1 MVLALIITLI
11 ATSVVLMIAAVVMLK
26 QRDVD
31 LPDQLRTRLLAD
43 VNAMTAPL
51 HITTD
56 RVALTLSEEYQPV
69 LTLQSV
75 KVVDQNATQ
84 IVAVDYA
91 VTEASLAAL
100 FLGELKLHR
109 LSVEGVQVPITRS
122 ETGQVALV
130 LQPDTGSDAA
140 TEGAF
145 DVAKTL

>member
-51 HITTD
+51 QITTD
-56 RVALTLSEEYQPV
+56 RVSLTLSDEYQPV

-75 KVVDQNATQ
+75 KVADQNATQ
-84 IVAVDYA
+84 IVAVD
-91 VTEASLAAL
+91 
-100 FLGELKLHR
+100 
-109 LSVEGVQVPITRS
+109 
-122 ETGQVALV
+122 
-130 LQPDTGSDAA
+130 
-140 TEGAF
+140 
-145 DVAKTL
+145 